1 MGIRKAS
8 LSRDELIFF
17 TDLTVAYLDGASRTA
32 NVPSE
37 TEARTLLK
45 SWNINNQ
52 IASYTLCNFIRRK
65 GDPDWRSIRPVY
77 TEEYNMDDPARLIPL
92 TNGAN
97 VRFEILVDT
106 DNDPQYEMGEI
117 LTDEADLS
125 CSADILDSDIFT
137 EIGTELVNQGP
148 GKFRYVVDFTVRYEH
163 NNYFDYSD
171 VDIDYSYQ
179 TILKEELATANER
192 ILKEEKY
199 YQRLEEEKY
208 YQEYAEDEEYYD
220 MLYELYEDEMTQ

>member
-1 MGIRKAS
+1 MGIRKVS
-8 LSRDELIFF
+8 LSRDELIFS
-17 TDLTVAYLDGASRTA
+17 TELTVVYLNGKSRTT

-37 TEARTLLK
+37 TEARALLE
-45 SWNINNQ
+45 SWNANNQ
-52 IASYTLCNFIRRK
+52 IASYTLCNFIRPK
-65 GDPDWRSIRPVY
+65 GDSDWRNIRPVY

-92 TNGAN
+92 TNEAN

-117 LTDEADLS
+117 LADEAELS

-171 VDIDYSYQ
+171 VDIDYSYN
-179 TILKEELATANER
+179 TILKEELTR
-192 ILKEEKY
+192 TKE
-199 YQRLEEEKY
+199 QIPEEER
-208 YQEYAEDEEYYD
+208 D
-220 MLYELYEDEMTQ
+220 

>member
-8 LSRDELIFF
+8 LSRDELIFS
-17 TDLTVAYLDGASRTA
+17 TELTVAYLNGASRTV

-37 TEARTLLK
+37 AEARTLLK
-45 SWNINNQ
+45 SWNANNQ
-52 IASYTLCNFIRRK
+52 IALYTLCNFIRPK
-65 GDPDWRSIRPVY
+65 SDPDWRSIRPVY

-117 LTDEADLS
+117 LADEAELS

-148 GKFRYVVDFTVRYEH
+148 GKFRQVVDFTVRYEH

-179 TILKEELATANER
+179 TILKDELATVNER
-192 ILKEEKY
+192 IP
-199 YQRLEEEKY
+199 EEEKY
-208 YQEYAEDEEYYD
+208 YQEYAEDKEYYD
-220 MLYELYEDEMTQ
+220 MLYEDEMTRQCPNDYDTERE